1 MSFLKHDSGDAGDR
15 PKAPRPGPP
24 PGAPGQQV
32 QVQLGEKEAEGIYSN
47 LVLISH
53 SASEFILDF
62 ARMLPGIPKA
72 KVYSRIIM
80 TPQNAKSLL
89 GVLQRNLETYEK
101 KHGKI
106 PATGSAESS
115 REIGFK

>member
-1 MSFLKHDSGDAGDR
+1 
-15 PKAPRPGPP
+15 
-24 PGAPGQQV
+24 
-32 QVQLGEKEAEGIYSN
+32 LGEKEAEGIYSN

-62 ARMLPGIPKA
+62 ARMLPGVPKA
-72 KVYSRIIM
+72 KVYARVIM
-80 TPQNAKSLL
+80 TPQNAKSLM
-89 GVLQRNLETYEK
+89 GVLQRNLENYEK

-106 PATGSAESS
+106 PAGGAPEPS